1 MNWVWME
8 IIFSVAPK
16 LSTRRGTLGQG
27 IIPDRG
33 EGEDRESRWG
43 KSCERTT
50 TGKFFQKI
58 YT

>member
-8 IIFSVAPK
+8 TIFYVAPK

-50 TGKFFQKI
+50 TGKFFLKKI
-58 YT
+58 